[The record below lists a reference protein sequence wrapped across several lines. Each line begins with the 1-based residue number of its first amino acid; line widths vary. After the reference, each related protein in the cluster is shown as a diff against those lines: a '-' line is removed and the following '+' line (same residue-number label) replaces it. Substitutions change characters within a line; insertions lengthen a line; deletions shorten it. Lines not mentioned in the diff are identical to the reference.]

1 MEQPFFTIAVI
12 ASFIAGIAFKTVC
25 DMYYKRGEPP

>member
-12 ASFIAGIAFKTVC
+12 ASFIAGIAVANAWFTC
-25 DMYYKRGEPP
+25 YKRGEPP